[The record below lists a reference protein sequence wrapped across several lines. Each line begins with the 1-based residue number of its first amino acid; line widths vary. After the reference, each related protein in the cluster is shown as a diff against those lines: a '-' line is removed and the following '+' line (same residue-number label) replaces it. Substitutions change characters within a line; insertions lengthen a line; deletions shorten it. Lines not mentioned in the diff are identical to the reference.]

1 MSNYMSKDAVILSN
15 IPCSIPWIPVLRRLG
30 YMRSAEPDS
39 QTKKRIEKVM
49 TDAATIADPRGIYRI
64 LPCKAVENT
73 IVIQERFVI
82 QSKAVY
88 RLFESCSH
96 CAVMAVTVGPAIC
109 RERDSLMNDKGKYA
123 DGVILD
129 AVASEL
135 ADAAMAW
142 IYDLT
147 AKIGRGQGFSATMRY
162 SPGYKDLYLST
173 QSMIDELLDLSR
185 IGICVTDSFM
195 LEPEKSVTAL
205 AGWEK

>member
-1 MSNYMSKDAVILSN
+1 
-15 IPCSIPWIPVLRRLG
+15 
-30 YMRSAEPDS
+30 MRSAEPDS